1 MYVVDTTIVI
11 MFGREKEIVM
21 DQCRFPWWQ
30 QQQREMDGWI
40 DRYKIMDG
48 RRDEFMFDDF

>member
-1 MYVVDTTIVI
+1 

-30 QQQREMDGWI
+30 QQQQQQREMDGLI

-48 RRDEFMFDDF
+48 GRMNSCLMIFNDVVAG

>member
-1 MYVVDTTIVI
+1 
-11 MFGREKEIVM
+11 MFGREKEIVI
-21 DQCRFPWWQ
+21 DQWWQ

-48 RRDEFMFDDF
+48 GGMNSCLMIFNDVVAG